1 MIKAI
6 LLDDE
11 PLALRQLEAYSAK
24 VPFLEVIGAFTSARA
39 AMSLIPEADVLFLD
53 INMPDM
59 NGMDLV
65 RSLDNPP
72 LIVFTTAYSD
82 YAVEGFKVRAVD
94 YLLKPISFRDF
105 SIAAEKVL
113 QIFELK
119 EISEERSRVLYFR
132 SGGSTVPVH
141 PADILYVESMSE
153 YVKIHF
159 SDGREPLVTLYAL
172 KKLAEEL
179 PGSNFLQIH
188 RTYIVSMTGI
198 TAASLSSVTLK
209 DGTVLPVG
217 ESHRPALASRFR
229 PA

>member
-65 RSLDNPP
+65 HSLDNPP

-209 DGTVLPVG
+209 DGTVLPVA